1 MLNLNHRQIIHI
13 LLLSKLKNVNFLIK
27 QFNCYK
33 NKFKI
38 VIKNMMIRNKI
49 KISLIKNIMNK
60 FLGSKKN
67 FTYQKI

>member
-38 VIKNMMIRNKI
+38 LVKNMMIWNKI
-49 KISLIKNIMNK
+49 KISLTKNIMNK
-60 FLGSKKN
+60 FLGLKKN

>member
-1 MLNLNHRQIIHI
+1 MLNLNRHQIIHI
-13 LLLSKLKNVNFLIK
+13 LLLSKLKNINFLIK

-38 VIKNMMIRNKI
+38 VIKKMMTRNKI
-49 KISLIKNIMNK
+49 KISLIKNNMNK
-60 FLGSKKN
+60 FLGLKKN

>member
-1 MLNLNHRQIIHI
+1 MLNLNRHQIIHM
-13 LLLSKLKNVNFLIK
+13 LLLSKLKNINFLIK

-38 VIKNMMIRNKI
+38 VIKKMMTRNKI
-49 KISLIKNIMNK
+49 KIYLIKNIMNK
-60 FLGSKKN
+60 FLGLKKN

>member
-13 LLLSKLKNVNFLIK
+13 LLLSKLKNINFLIK
-27 QFNCYK
+27 QFNCYN

-38 VIKNMMIRNKI
+38 VIKKMMTRNKI
-49 KISLIKNIMNK
+49 KIYLIKNIMNK
-60 FLGSKKN
+60 FLGLKKN

>member
-1 MLNLNHRQIIHI
+1 MLNLNRHQIIHI
-13 LLLSKLKNVNFLIK
+13 LLLSKLKNINFLIK

-38 VIKNMMIRNKI
+38 VIKKMMTRNKI
-49 KISLIKNIMNK
+49 KIYLIKNIMNK
-60 FLGSKKN
+60 FLGLKKN